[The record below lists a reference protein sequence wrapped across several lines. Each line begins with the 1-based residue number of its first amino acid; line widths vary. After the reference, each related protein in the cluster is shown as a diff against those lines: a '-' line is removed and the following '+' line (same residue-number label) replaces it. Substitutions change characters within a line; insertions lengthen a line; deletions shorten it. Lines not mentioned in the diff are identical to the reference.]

1 MKKKVRVRVFHANP
15 SVHCAVKWPLKRNS
29 NLFSKLRLK
38 KKTECKL
45 QRRIGLPF
53 KEQHTADVLVRR
65 TRRRSMM
72 PSTGESWLASR
83 LGPLKM
89 AGGSITMVNLNQ
101 VPVEDVRKLLATHF
115 QPNGCQS
122 VKEVK
127 RWASAQDL
135 NMAAEDLRTFGESHE
150 GIVRCRIERYGDRRC
165 RSE

>member
-1 MKKKVRVRVFHANP
+1 MKKKVRVRVVHANA

-29 NLFSKLRLK
+29 NLYSKLRLN

-45 QRRIGLPF
+45 QQRIGLPF
-53 KEQHTADVLVRR
+53 REQHTADVLVRR

-101 VPVEDVRKLLATHF
+101 VPVEDVRNLLATHF
-115 QPNGCQS
+115 
-122 VKEVK
+122 
-127 RWASAQDL
+127 
-135 NMAAEDLRTFGESHE
+135 
-150 GIVRCRIERYGDRRC
+150 
-165 RSE
+165 